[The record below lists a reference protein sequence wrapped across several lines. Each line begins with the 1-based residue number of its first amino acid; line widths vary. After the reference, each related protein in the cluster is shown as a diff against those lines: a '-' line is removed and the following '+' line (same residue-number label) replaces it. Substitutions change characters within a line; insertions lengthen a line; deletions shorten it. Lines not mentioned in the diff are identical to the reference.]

1 MSELYDILTE
11 TPPTKV
17 VLLALD
23 QGLWDCERSLAEL
36 SALCEANHMEAVA
49 QITQKR
55 QTPETGIVLGSGKL
69 EEASLAAQ
77 TLGAE
82 CAVFDGELTGS
93 QIRNISNALGGLEV
107 IDRTMLIL
115 EIFRSRAVTNEG
127 KLQTELALLRYRLP
141 RLQGM
146 GEALSRQGGGGG
158 GGGGARR
165 GAGETKLELDRRHVH
180 ARIDALA
187 EKLAEM
193 EKRRGESRKARAKTG
208 MPVVS
213 LVGYTNVGKSSLMN
227 ALCGPSVA
235 EADMLF
241 ATLDPTSRK
250 LVLPS
255 GMAVLLVDTVGFVSR
270 LPHNLVEAFK
280 STLEEA
286 AWSDVIVRVADAG
299 DEQREEQ
306 LAVTDEVLDGLDCT
320 DIPRLTVYN
329 KCDKPNTLSFD
340 PDILLTSAKTGYGLD
355 KLLQKRSE
363 PAPLATKEIT
373 LPEYA
378 EHEVGTVPQLAAR
391 FETAAQLPGSEYL
404 AKLRYLILPIRE
416 ADAVPQP
423 LRCKTLLELPRAA
436 FGTVEPDTMRRL
448 AALEGSGFAGVVA
461 NNLAQFGY
469 ASPLPVFGGLGL
481 NVTNPMSA
489 AEYVCL
495 GACGLLV
502 QPETALTAMR
512 AVAPRQKDGTPV
524 PTAALCYG
532 HLPLMLTRACPLRN
546 VRTSCAGCTH
556 KGKLRDRKG
565 RDFPVRC
572 SAPGSAGM
580 RTVFNPVPL
589 YMGDRLTEMPVDLAV
604 AAFTLEPAD
613 RVEDVL
619 THLFHRQPFDGEFTR
634 GLYYTN
640 N

>member
-36 SALCEANHMEAVA
+36 AALCEANHMEAVA
-49 QITQKR
+49 QISQKR

-77 TLGAE
+77 ELGAE

-93 QIRNISNALGGLEV
+93 QIRNISTALGGLEV

-270 LPHNLVEAFK
+270 LPHNLVEAFQA
-280 STLEEA
+280 TLEELQYADLLLHVIDASDPERTAHMEVVEKLA
-286 AWSDVIVRVADAG
+286 A
-299 DEQREEQ
+299 Q
-306 LAVTDEVLDGLDCT
+306 LAPQGVPIIE
-320 DIPRLTVYN
+320 VYN
-329 KCDKPNTLSFD
+329 KADLV
-340 PDILLTSAKTGYGLD
+340 
-355 KLLQKRSE
+355 E
-363 PAPLATKEIT
+363 
-373 LPEYA
+373 
-378 EHEVGTVPQLAAR
+378 PQLIPVGENKVAISAA
-391 FETAAQLPGSEYL
+391 TGTGLP
-404 AKLRYLILPIRE
+404 R
-416 ADAVPQP
+416 
-423 LRCKTLLELPRAA
+423 LLELVEQNLDTGVKRVTMKLPYAA
-436 FGTVEPDTMRRL
+436 AGEVDRIHREGKVFTTEYENDGILVE
-448 AALEGSGFAGVVA
+448 AALSREMQGR
-461 NNLAQFGY
+461 Y
-469 ASPLPVFGGLGL
+469 
-481 NVTNPMSA
+481 
-489 AEYVCL
+489 
-495 GACGLLV
+495 
-502 QPETALTAMR
+502 
-512 AVAPRQKDGTPV
+512 
-524 PTAALCYG
+524 
-532 HLPLMLTRACPLRN
+532 
-546 VRTSCAGCTH
+546 
-556 KGKLRDRKG
+556 RDYIL
-565 RDFPVRC
+565 
-572 SAPGSAGM
+572 S
-580 RTVFNPVPL
+580 
-589 YMGDRLTEMPVDLAV
+589 
-604 AAFTLEPAD
+604 
-613 RVEDVL
+613 
-619 THLFHRQPFDGEFTR
+619 
-634 GLYYTN
+634 
-640 N
+640 